1 MKIAVI
7 GGGIAGSFTS
17 YFLLKKGYEV
27 VRVDRGSQG
36 IVRTSANN
44 SGILSSAAHHTP
56 ISSAGGVRVSE
67 RERRKNLGWFAL
79 ARGLDG
85 KKYDSLVARLV
96 PRSVELYSEFLGGHE
111 AEVNLIREG
120 LAMYPT
126 PDLAEGHRR
135 QYGGTVVDQEELRDM
150 GYAWEGEGVLAPDL
164 SAHTGKLLA
173 ILESEVR
180 SMGIKVV
187 TGEAELRV
195 SRGQGGTE
203 IEGVKVGG
211 EPSVSADSYVIA
223 GGSWSGSLCEPL
235 GFDPHILPARG
246 LAEFCHTGGKRL
258 VDYPASFPELMLT
271 QHDDN
276 LVRLTGIF
284 DLMGF
289 NARFGSADRA
299 WLFKT
304 SRAYLARPNALRL
317 VEVGAGF
324 RPTTPDQLPVVG
336 AIPCCING
344 FIASGG
350 TRKGVTLAP
359 LMGHLTAGVVS
370 GTLRGKTARTDRD
383 LAEIL
388 SPSRF
393 TH

>member
-7 GGGIAGSFTS
+7 GGGIAGSFTC
-17 YFLLKKGYEV
+17 YFLLKKGHEV
-27 VRVDRGSQG
+27 VQVDRRSRGA
-36 IVRTSANN
+36 VRTSANN

-67 RERRKNLGWFAL
+67 HERKKNLAWFAR
-79 ARGLDG
+79 ARTLDG

-96 PRSVELYSEFLGGHE
+96 PRSVELYSEFLRGHE

-120 LAMYPT
+120 LTMYQT

-150 GYAWEGEGVLAPDL
+150 GYSWEGEGVLSSDL

-173 ILESEVR
+173 ILKSELR
-180 SMGIKVV
+180 SMGIKTV
-187 TGEAELRV
+187 TGEAKLRV
-195 SRGQGGTE
+195 SRGQGGVA
-203 IEGVKVGG
+203 IEGVRVRGRRN
-211 EPSVSADSYVIA
+211 EIADSYVIA
-223 GGSWSGSLCEPL
+223 GGSWSGSICAPL

-284 DLMGF
+284 DLVGF
-289 NARFGSADRA
+289 NARFGAADRE

-304 SRAYLARPNALRL
+304 SRAYLSRPNALRL

-336 AIPCCING
+336 AIPGCTNG

-359 LMGHLTAGVVS
+359 LMGHLTAGVIS
-370 GTLRGKTARTDRD
+370 GSLAGKTTRTDGD
-383 LAEIL
+383 LARIL

-393 TH
+393 IR